1 MVEVLLM
8 PQGKTLKTA
17 RGARLTD
24 ALKDAGIL
32 LDYPCGG
39 RGTCGQCRVIVTP
52 PTESGKGGLPEKE
65 TQNGV
70 RLACLLLLEKDC
82 TVLIPDERV
91 SRRVWTRDTRERDI
105 DVDVERVLGMS
116 GPGARLSPAKAPSR
130 ARPGGTFG
138 FAVDLGTTTVDMA
151 LLNLETGERLA
162 RKTFLNAQVAFGAD
176 VISRAKEFHKDS
188 GPVRKAAQ
196 DSIREGAR
204 ALMNEADV
212 KPSLVRKTVVVGNP
226 IMIHILA
233 GLDPWQLTQY
243 PFVPVTSASMHVHP
257 RDFSFDFQEEGEVH
271 TLPLISA
278 YVGADTVGMIVSLEL
293 EKEDGAS
300 LAADIGT
307 NGELVLARQGSL
319 TATSTAAGP
328 AFEGAEISCGM
339 RAAEGA
345 VYGVS
350 IPEDGA
356 VVALVI
362 GGKSPK
368 GLCGTGLVTA
378 VSEMLARGIVDAS
391 GRLASPGASL
401 PGGLRE
407 RIIMERGERAF
418 LISEEG
424 NVLISQT
431 DVRKLQLAKAAVRTG
446 METLLEVSGVSA
458 EDLDAVFLAGNF
470 GAGLD
475 TAAAMRIGLVPR
487 FNPAKVRSVGN
498 AALRGAVL
506 ALLSRESAEKAESA
520 ARNAE
525 FVELGGR
532 PEFQARF
539 VDAMAFA

>member
-8 PQGKTLKTA
+8 PHGKTLKVA
-17 RGARLTD
+17 RGILLSE

-39 RGTCGQCRVIVTP
+39 KGSCGQCRVIVSP
-52 PTESGKGGLPEKE
+52 LTESGKGGLPEKE
-65 TQNGV
+65 IQNGV
-70 RLACLLLLEKDC
+70 RLACLLALEADC
-82 TVLIPDERV
+82 TVQIPDERV
-91 SRRVWTRDTRERDI
+91 SRRIWTRDTRERDI
-105 DVDVERVLGMS
+105 DVDVDRI
-116 GPGARLSPAKAPSR
+116 PGARLSPAKALSR
-130 ARPGGTFG
+130 GRSGGTFG

-151 LLNLETGERLA
+151 LLDLETGGRLG
-162 RKTFLNAQVAFGAD
+162 RRTILNAQVAFGAD
-176 VISRAKEFHKDS
+176 VISRAKKFHEDS

-196 DSIREGAR
+196 DTIREGAR
-204 ALMNEADV
+204 ALMDEAGI

-243 PFVPVTSASMHVHP
+243 PFVPVTTASIHGRP
-257 RDFSFDFQEEGEVH
+257 RDFSFDFQEDGEVH

-293 EKEDGAS
+293 ENEGGTS

-328 AFEGAEISCGM
+328 AFEGAEISRGM
-339 RAAEGA
+339 RAVEGA

-378 VSEMLARGIVDAS
+378 VSEMLARGIVDVS
-391 GRLASPGASL
+391 GRLAPPGASL
-401 PGGLRE
+401 SGGSRE
-407 RIIMERGERAF
+407 RIIVERGERAF

-446 METLLEVSGVSA
+446 IETLLEVAGVTA
-458 EDLDAVFLAGNF
+458 EGLDAVFLAGNF

-475 TAAAMRIGLVPR
+475 TAAAMRIGLVPQ

-506 ALLSRESAEKAESA
+506 ALLSLEFAEKAESA
-520 ARNAE
+520 ARNAK
-525 FVELGGR
+525 FIELGGR